1 MLVLLSSDCGK
12 VTRAYGM
19 FREGRAFSSGD
30 NPENMLR
37 KGEESM
43 ALRTVISLAV
53 FWGGLLLAAD
63 PVWAADALSQENANI
78 LWTLIGGMLVM
89 FMQPGFALV
98 ECGLTRAKNA
108 ANIMM
113 KNYADFLMGGI
124 LYFLVGFGLMF
135 GADAGGLFGFSMFGM
150 SASGADSWLWTFWF
164 FQAMFAATSATI
176 VSGAMAERT
185 RFGVYLIAS
194 AVISAVIYPVSGHW
208 AWSGLFGEGGGWLER
223 LGFIDFAGSTVVHS
237 VGGWVA
243 LAGAVVIGPRI
254 GKYAPDGVA
263 RAIPGHNIPMAGLG
277 VFILWFAW
285 FGFNCGSTT
294 TPDGSLGF
302 IAAST
307 CLSACAGGL
316 AAMFVM
322 WAKFGKP
329 DPSMTFNGV
338 LAGLVGITAGCAEV
352 SPGGAI
358 VIGLL
363 SGALAVFSILFI
375 DQKLKIDDPLGASS
389 VHGVCGFFGTV
400 MVGLFASPDYGSRSG
415 LLYGGGAGLL
425 VVQLCGALAVFA
437 WAFGCGLALF
447 KALSLTMPLRVSPE
461 EELKGLDIPEHG
473 TDAYS
478 GFQIFINE

>member
-1 MLVLLSSDCGK
+1 
-12 VTRAYGM
+12 
-19 FREGRAFSSGD
+19 
-30 NPENMLR
+30 
-37 KGEESM
+37 M
-43 ALRTVISLAV
+43 APHTAISLIILT
-53 FWGGLLLAAD
+53 GGLLLVPN
-63 PVWAADALSQENANI
+63 PVLAADALSQENANI

-124 LYFLVGFGLMF
+124 LFFLVGFGLMF

-150 SASGADSWLWTFWF
+150 SGGSSDSYAWMWTFWF
-164 FQAMFAATSATI
+164 FQAMFAATAATI
-176 VSGAMAERT
+176 VSGAVAERT

-194 AVISAVIYPVSGHW
+194 AVISALIYPISGHW
-208 AWSGLFGEGGGWLER
+208 AWGGLFGLGEGWLEG

-254 GKYAPDGVA
+254 GKYSADGVA
-263 RAIPGHNIPMAGLG
+263 RAIPGHNIPLAGLG

-294 TPDGSLGF
+294 TPDSSLGF
-302 IAAST
+302 IAANT

-316 AAMFVM
+316 ASMLTM
-322 WAKFGKP
+322 WVKFGKP

-352 SPGGAI
+352 SPGGAVI
-358 VIGLL
+358 IGLF
-363 SGALAVFSILFI
+363 SGSLAVLSILFI
-375 DQKLKIDDPLGASS
+375 DQKLRIDDPLGASS

-400 MVGLFASPDYGSRSG
+400 MVGLFAASFFVKDGR
-415 LLYGGGAGLL
+415 
-425 VVQLCGALAVFA
+425 
-437 WAFGCGLALF
+437 
-447 KALSLTMPLRVSPE
+447 
-461 EELKGLDIPEHG
+461 
-473 TDAYS
+473 
-478 GFQIFINE
+478 

>member
-1 MLVLLSSDCGK
+1 MSIRIRIYLATALSCCVLLTPG
-12 VTRAYGM
+12 
-19 FREGRAFSSGD
+19 
-30 NPENMLR
+30 P
-37 KGEESM
+37 
-43 ALRTVISLAV
+43 ALAN
-53 FWGGLLLAAD
+53 
-63 PVWAADALSQENANI
+63 DALSQENANI

-113 KNYADFLMGGI
+113 KNYADFLMGSI
-124 LYFLVGFGLMF
+124 LYFLLGFGLMF
-135 GADAGGLFGFSMFGM
+135 GTDTGGFLGTSMFGM
-150 SASGADSWLWTFWF
+150 SGSKGTGNGAWLWTFWF

-185 RFGVYLIAS
+185 RFSVYLIAS
-194 AVISAVIYPVSGHW
+194 AVISALIYPISGHW
-208 AWSGLFGEGGGWLER
+208 AWSGLFGEGGGWLEN
-223 LGFIDFAGSTVVHS
+223 LGFIDFAGSTIVHS

-243 LAGAVVIGPRI
+243 LAGAIVIGPRI
-254 GKYAPDGVA
+254 GKYTADGIA

-294 TPDGSLGF
+294 TPDGTLGF
-302 IAAST
+302 IAANT

-316 AAMFVM
+316 TAMLSM
-322 WAKFGKP
+322 WLKFGRP

-358 VIGLL
+358 IIGLL
-363 SGALAVFSILFI
+363 CGVLVVFSVLFI
-375 DQKLKIDDPLGASS
+375 DQKLKIDDPVGASS
-389 VHGVCGFFGTV
+389 VHGICGFFGTV
-400 MVGLFASPDYGSRSG
+400 MVGFFASPDYGSCSG
-415 LLYGGGAGLL
+415 LLYGGGVGQLF
-425 VVQLCGALAVFA
+425 VQIIGAVTVFA
-437 WAFGCGLALF
+437 WSFGCGFVLF
-447 KALSLTMPLRVSPE
+447 KALSVFMQLRVTPE

-473 TDAYS
+473 ADAYS

>member
-1 MLVLLSSDCGK
+1 
-12 VTRAYGM
+12 M
-19 FREGRAFSSGD
+19 FHVRDVRRRIRHTG
-30 NPENMLR
+30 
-37 KGEESM
+37 
-43 ALRTVISLAV
+43 LAV
-53 FWGGLLLAAD
+53 DLL
-63 PVWAADALSQENANI
+63 V
-78 LWTLIGGMLVM
+78 
-89 FMQPGFALV
+89 
-98 ECGLTRAKNA
+98 
-108 ANIMM
+108 
-113 KNYADFLMGGI
+113 
-124 LYFLVGFGLMF
+124 
-135 GADAGGLFGFSMFGM
+135 
-150 SASGADSWLWTFWF
+150 

-176 VSGAMAERT
+176 VSGAVAERT

-194 AVISAVIYPVSGHW
+194 AAISAFIYPVSGHW
-208 AWSGLFGEGGGWLER
+208 AWGGLFGLGEGWLEQ

-237 VGGWVA
+237 VGGWIA

-254 GKYAPDGVA
+254 GKYTPDGVA

-316 AAMFVM
+316 ASMLAM
-322 WAKFGKP
+322 WLKFGKP

-358 VIGLL
+358 IIGLF
-363 SGALAVFSILFI
+363 SGALAVSSILFI
-375 DQKLKIDDPLGASS
+375 DQRLRIDDPLGASS

-400 MVGLFASPDYGSRSG
+400 MVGLFASPDYGSHSG
-415 LLYGGGAGLL
+415 LLYGGGMELL
-425 VVQLCGALAVFA
+425 LVQLCGALAVFV
-437 WAFGCGLALF
+437 WAFGCGFALF
-447 KALSLTMPLRVSPE
+447 RTLRAIMPLRVSAD